1 MRAGLTTLASGVALA
16 LVLGLAGT
24 ASAELTHWWRFDEGS
39 GTTAA
44 DSVGSIDG
52 TLLNMDASSWTN
64 DSIFDTALYFTG
76 LVQSVD
82 LFLDLDA
89 EILPTSDFSV
99 SLWAK
104 YSSDSGYI
112 FGCAWDSGTQVRI
125 SAGSASRTFYSV
137 GDPLR
142 NVGTLS
148 DLQWHHHVLVN
159 DTGTGMFVLYGDK
172 VAGASAAPGSDVL
185 TAIYHTY
192 LGARDHGG
200 NQPVNN
206 FVGFIDEVGIFDH
219 ALSQTEIDDIFDN
232 GLSLPP
238 TAGTVIAIQ

>member
-1 MRAGLTTLASGVALA
+1 MKAGLKTLANVVALVS
-16 LVLGLAGT
+16 VLGLANT

-44 DSVGSIDG
+44 DSIGSIDG
-52 TLLNMDASSWTN
+52 TLLNMGPSAWTN
-64 DSIFDTALYFTG
+64 DSIYDTALYFDTD
-76 LVQSVD
+76 LVVD
-82 LFLDLDA
+82 LFTALDA
-89 EILPTSDFSV
+89 EILPTSDFSI

-125 SAGSASRTFYSV
+125 SSGSASRTFYSV

-142 NVGTLS
+142 NVDTLS
-148 DLQWHHHVLVN
+148 DLQWHHLVLVN

-185 TAIYHTY
+185 TSIYHTY

-200 NQPVNN
+200 NQPVGK

-219 ALSQTEIDDIFDN
+219 VLIQSEINDIFAN

-238 TAGTVIAIQ
+238 TAGTMITIQ